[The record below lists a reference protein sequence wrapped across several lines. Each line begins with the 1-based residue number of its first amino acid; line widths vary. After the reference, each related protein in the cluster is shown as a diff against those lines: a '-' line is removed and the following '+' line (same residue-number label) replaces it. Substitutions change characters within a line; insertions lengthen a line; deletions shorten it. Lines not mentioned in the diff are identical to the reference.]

1 MNETDGIAQCG
12 PMHAGVL
19 VPWANT
25 VVEAELHRVT
35 GANVTWHYSR
45 LVPESR
51 TTGLDG
57 RFLSGLLEAAPAA
70 LAQLAALPLQ
80 AAYLACTSA
89 AFVYPEL
96 TERARCGAT
105 VTLVSAFD
113 AIVAVLRELPASRV
127 VLLTPYPEDV
137 TTSEAE
143 MLAMVGLTVTG
154 RAALGLRDGYDTVTR
169 KQVKDL
175 IARVSRAAIDEA
187 DAIVLSC
194 TGWPTV
200 DLIPE
205 LRRSLG
211 KPVVSSNLA
220 IGLHAQ
226 RYARREKTHAD

>member
-1 MNETDGIAQCG
+1 MR

-35 GANVTWHYSR
+35 GADVTWHYSR

-96 TERARCGAT
+96 TEAARCGAT

-137 TTSEAE
+137 TD
-143 MLAMVGLTVTG
+143 LRG
-154 RAALGLRDGYDTVTR
+154 RDARHGRPHRHRPGGSRSSTTDTTRLRGNR
-169 KQVKDL
+169 WK
-175 IARVSRAAIDEA
+175 I
-187 DAIVLSC
+187 
-194 TGWPTV
+194 
-200 DLIPE
+200 
-205 LRRSLG
+205 
-211 KPVVSSNLA
+211 
-220 IGLHAQ
+220 
-226 RYARREKTHAD
+226 